1 MTEKL
6 LTETQSIKTN
16 KQNQCVCF
24 CFSIVEV
31 NPGEEEAILNHVE
44 GGLVDPD
51 SVIHEYTKIGEAIP
65 VFSSLGGKTDFLAIV
80 YF

>member
-1 MTEKL
+1 M
-6 LTETQSIKTN
+6 
-16 KQNQCVCF
+16 
-24 CFSIVEV
+24 EV

-65 VFSSLGGKTDFLAIV
+65 VFSSLGGKTLLLVMILLFRRFC
-80 YF
+80 Y